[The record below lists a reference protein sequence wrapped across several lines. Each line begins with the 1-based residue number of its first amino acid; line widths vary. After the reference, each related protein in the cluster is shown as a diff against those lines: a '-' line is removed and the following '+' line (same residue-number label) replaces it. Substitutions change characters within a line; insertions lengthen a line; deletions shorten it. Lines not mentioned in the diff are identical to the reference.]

1 MPLEHWELAEWWDPF
16 AKTAPE
22 VVRPSAATKDV
33 KETNMA
39 KNEVPELKEAERTS
53 AGLRSALF
61 DELDGLRKGTSN
73 ATKANAVA
81 KLCMTIVET
90 VRVELDVAKYAEKH
104 KNVPQAAVLSSPAP
118 LKLGA

>member
-1 MPLEHWELAEWWDPF
+1 
-16 AKTAPE
+16 
-22 VVRPSAATKDV
+22 
-33 KETNMA
+33 MA
-39 KNEVPELKEAERTS
+39 KDKIELKEAERTS

-90 VRVELDVAKYAEKH
+90 VRVELDVAKYAEKN
-104 KNVPQAAVLSSPAP
+104 KGLPATTDLAAPRP
-118 LKLGA
+118 LALG

>member
-1 MPLEHWELAEWWDPF
+1 M
-16 AKTAPE
+16 T
-22 VVRPSAATKDV
+22 T
-33 KETNMA
+33 ETPA
-39 KNEVPELKEAERTS
+39 LKEADRTS
-53 AGLRSALF
+53 AGLRAALF

-104 KNVPQAAVLSSPAP
+104 KGVPQTTALSSPHP
-118 LKLGA
+118 LAR

>member
-1 MPLEHWELAEWWDPF
+1 MEKAE
-16 AKTAPE
+16 TAI
-22 VVRPSAATKDV
+22 VKD
-33 KETNMA
+33 
-39 KNEVPELKEAERTS
+39 AERTS
-53 AGLRSALF
+53 AGLRGALF

-104 KNVPQAAVLSSPAP
+104 KNVPQSTEMSSPAP